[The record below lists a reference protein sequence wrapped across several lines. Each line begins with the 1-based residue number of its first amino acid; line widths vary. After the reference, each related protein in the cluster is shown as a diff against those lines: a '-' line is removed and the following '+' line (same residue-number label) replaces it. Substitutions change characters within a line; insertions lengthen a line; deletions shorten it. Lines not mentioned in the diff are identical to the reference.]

1 MKKLN
6 VLVIEDSADDYELLA
21 KMLKQLPYSIIT
33 FLAKTA
39 EQTRDALTTQTI
51 QLVIADHKMPGF
63 DSTEALEIFK
73 TFDLDIP
80 FIIYSDVIGEEIA
93 VDAMRSGASDYVLKR
108 NPLRLLPAIE
118 REMRAAARR
127 REKRSLEEKL
137 RLTHRLFESVF
148 HSPLI
153 GLQFH
158 DAAGNILEANQKFLD
173 IVGFDRAALQAG
185 KLTWS
190 FITAPEFH
198 EQDTRLLHEL
208 EQTGTTPPTRKEFI
222 RRDGTRVA
230 VLYASAK
237 VDHPAFKYVTYSVE
251 T

>member
-93 VDAMRSGASDYVLKR
+93 VDAMRSGA
-108 NPLRLLPAIE
+108 
-118 REMRAAARR
+118 
-127 REKRSLEEKL
+127 
-137 RLTHRLFESVF
+137 
-148 HSPLI
+148 
-153 GLQFH
+153 
-158 DAAGNILEANQKFLD
+158 
-173 IVGFDRAALQAG
+173 
-185 KLTWS
+185 
-190 FITAPEFH
+190 
-198 EQDTRLLHEL
+198 
-208 EQTGTTPPTRKEFI
+208 
-222 RRDGTRVA
+222 
-230 VLYASAK
+230 
-237 VDHPAFKYVTYSVE
+237 
-251 T
+251 